1 MGINMEVFQ
10 KGREDPKRMIRRF
23 IKKCKKD
30 GFLREVVERQRYKK
44 PSEERRLKKKKRE
57 GVLKKLREEYEAK
70 MRA

>member
-1 MGINMEVFQ
+1 MGINIEVFP

-44 PSEERRLKKKKRE
+44 PSEFRRLKKKKRA
-57 GVLKKLREEYEAK
+57 GVLKKLREEYENN
-70 MRA
+70 MRD